1 MSDRKSALWGRNADF
16 PTNNDIFPTK
26 KICRA
31 AFGEV
36 GRVGCGYSCD
46 FYSRWYG
53 FTPDDTLKIIG
64 SKTDL
69 LTVMKEESLTFDGI
83 KSKDFYKNETAFISI
98 SFHPVSA
105 SCLLLCR
112 LQNSP
117 TNTKAIGT
125 VRRSPVF
132 GRLPAGLYRS
142 GTYTGIGS
150 DGTGGIERVAPT
162 MFPLAYISQS
172 LQHGYGAL
180 PRSSRYRSQ

>member
-1 MSDRKSALWGRNADF
+1 MNESINGVRKSYLPKLGCAMNKGIDSAAKGSDDKAVRQSHSRQGIYGYF
-16 PTNNDIFPTK
+16 RRKRECPTGNLH
-26 KICRA
+26 CGA
-31 AFGEV
+31 AMQIPLQTMASSRPKRSVVWFLERLEGSAV
-36 GRVGCGYSCD
+36 GIPVI

-117 TNTKAIGT
+117 TNT
-125 VRRSPVF
+125 
-132 GRLPAGLYRS
+132 
-142 GTYTGIGS
+142 
-150 DGTGGIERVAPT
+150 
-162 MFPLAYISQS
+162 
-172 LQHGYGAL
+172 
-180 PRSSRYRSQ
+180 

>member
-1 MSDRKSALWGRNADF
+1 MTFSRPKSRGAPRILERLEGLA
-16 PTNNDIFPTK
+16 
-26 KICRA
+26 
-31 AFGEV
+31 V
-36 GRVGCGYSCD
+36 GIPVI

-117 TNTKAIGT
+117 TNT
-125 VRRSPVF
+125 
-132 GRLPAGLYRS
+132 
-142 GTYTGIGS
+142 
-150 DGTGGIERVAPT
+150 
-162 MFPLAYISQS
+162 
-172 LQHGYGAL
+172 
-180 PRSSRYRSQ
+180 

>member
-1 MSDRKSALWGRNADF
+1 MTFSRPKSRGAPRILERLEGLA
-16 PTNNDIFPTK
+16 
-26 KICRA
+26 
-31 AFGEV
+31 V
-36 GRVGCGYSCD
+36 GIPVI

-83 KSKDFYKNETAFISI
+83 KSKDFYKNETVFISI

-117 TNTKAIGT
+117 TNT
-125 VRRSPVF
+125 
-132 GRLPAGLYRS
+132 
-142 GTYTGIGS
+142 
-150 DGTGGIERVAPT
+150 
-162 MFPLAYISQS
+162 
-172 LQHGYGAL
+172 
-180 PRSSRYRSQ
+180 